1 MIRIRSYLST
11 TWQDV
16 RDLPRKL
23 AKDRESLAVI
33 VLTLLPWC
41 VLIVR
46 KADTNDLEQL
56 GGLIGFVAFY
66 WLVYHR
72 RPIEPVPV
80 RKPHLELVVT
90 FILIVLW
97 ILYRSGEY
105 WHWLTLPTLG
115 INACSNDADGV
126 LLKMIEMVIVPL
138 LLLLAL
144 KYSLPQMG
152 IVWSKPAWLSAL
164 VPIAALIAFGLSHHP
179 LGQFTASSACYF
191 FGAGLP
197 EEFLFRAIL
206 QTRLEAII
214 HRPIWALWI
223 ASFIFGLTHIPI
235 DLHGSF
241 VHWQEALLT
250 AFTFQM
256 SAGVAFGY
264 AYMRTRNLLP
274 VTLIHTFLDS
284 AL

>member
-1 MIRIRSYLST
+1 MIRIRSYLT
-11 TWQDV
+11 NTWQDI
-16 RDLPRKL
+16 RALPRKL
-23 AKDRESLAVI
+23 AKDREALAVI

-41 VLIVR
+41 ILIVR
-46 KADTNDLEQL
+46 KADQSYLEQL
-56 GGLIGFVAFY
+56 GGLIVFVAFY
-66 WLVYHR
+66 WLVFHR
-72 RPIEPVPV
+72 RPIEPIPV
-80 RKPHLELVVT
+80 RRPRLELAAI
-90 FILIVLW
+90 FFLIVLW

-105 WHWLTLPTLG
+105 WHWFTLPTLG
-115 INACSNDADGV
+115 INACSNDADAV
-126 LLKMIEMVIVPL
+126 VLKMIEMVIVPL
-138 LLLLAL
+138 LLWLAL
-144 KYSLPQMG
+144 KYSMPQLG
-152 IVWSKPAWLSAL
+152 ISWSRPAWLTAL
-164 VPIAALIAFGLSHHP
+164 VPIAALIAIGLSRHP
-179 LGQFTASSACYF
+179 LGQFAASSACFF

-206 QTRLEAII
+206 QTRLEAIL

-264 AYMRTRNLLP
+264 AYLRTRNLLP
-274 VTLIHTFLDS
+274 ITLIHTFLDS